1 MNTQLYSAKEK
12 AELKNLV
19 NIHIAYNITYQQQRN
34 MEGQVRITINQKEV
48 AFIDV
53 ENTKNLQKWVAL
65 RTEYF
70 ETKSKTIHNFF
81 SCLSFMLTAY
91 NLVLVRDAL

>member
-1 MNTQLYSAKEK
+1 MPLFRPVNTQLYSAKEK

-53 ENTKNLQKWVAL
+53 WK
-65 RTEYF
+65 Y
-70 ETKSKTIHNFF
+70 
-81 SCLSFMLTAY
+81 
-91 NLVLVRDAL
+91 